1 MHTCSQALLVSGTIA
16 IGNDIP
22 TFIVVSPRADLETPS
37 IEVIFPNGFHDEL
50 ELFATYGIPPVDNL
64 PFVLTQYKIFKDS
77 KEDSNYIGY
86 LKNTP
91 GSSVA
96 VTGHLNEPTDRME
109 ITLLS

>member
-37 IEVIFPNGFHDEL
+37 IEVIFPNRFHDEL
-50 ELFATYGIPPVDNL
+50 
-64 PFVLTQYKIFKDS
+64 VLTQYKIFKDS